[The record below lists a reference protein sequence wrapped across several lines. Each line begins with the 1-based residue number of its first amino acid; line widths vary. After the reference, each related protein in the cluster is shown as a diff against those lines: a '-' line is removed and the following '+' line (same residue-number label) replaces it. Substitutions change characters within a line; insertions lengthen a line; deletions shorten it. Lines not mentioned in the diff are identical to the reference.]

1 MIGGIHPE
9 YNKLTADSKIVTA
22 PAPKKVVLPLQ
33 QHIGAPCEPRVN
45 VGDIVRSGQKIAEG
59 KGFVS
64 APIHSSI
71 TGKVTAIGSARHPVL
86 GEFNAITIEV
96 VPGLELTEPEKKLR
110 NPEDLNKDELKAI
123 IREAGI
129 VGLGGAAFPTHVKLS
144 PPPEKKIDTLILNGA
159 ECEPYLTCDHR
170 LMIEETEKIIIGLKL
185 IMKALDVKKAYIGIE
200 NNKENAIAFMK
211 DKAGNI

>member
-123 IREAGI
+123 IFSSD
-129 VGLGGAAFPTHVKLS
+129 GL
-144 PPPEKKIDTLILNGA
+144 
-159 ECEPYLTCDHR
+159 
-170 LMIEETEKIIIGLKL
+170 
-185 IMKALDVKKAYIGIE
+185 
-200 NNKENAIAFMK
+200 
-211 DKAGNI
+211 DKADVSLWPFWVRTVPQDIERVKVELQ